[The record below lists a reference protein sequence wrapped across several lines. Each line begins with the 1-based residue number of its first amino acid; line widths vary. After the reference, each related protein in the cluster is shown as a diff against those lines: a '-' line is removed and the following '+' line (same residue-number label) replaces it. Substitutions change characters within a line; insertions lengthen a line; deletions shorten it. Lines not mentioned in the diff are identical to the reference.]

1 MPDRRQPASRSV
13 KSTLNSPAEPLRFS
27 TENILVQPAVGCI
40 NFVVAF
46 FLSWG
51 LNCLMRTSDK
61 LLFTPGPLTTSEAVK
76 QAMLHDLG
84 SRDNTFVEL
93 MQRIRRRL
101 LEIGGVDD
109 GTYEAVLMQGSGTF
123 VVESVISSLV
133 PRDGKLLVA
142 INGAY
147 GRRMAEIAKT
157 LAIETE
163 VIIVPE
169 AQPVAATQIEN
180 VIVHDP
186 AITHVGIVHCETTT
200 GILNPVE
207 EVGRLAR
214 RLQRTFIVDAM
225 SSFGGM
231 PIDIRGC
238 GMDLLISSANKC
250 IQGVPGFGFVLARR
264 ALLLE
269 AEGRAR
275 SVSLDLV
282 SQWKGM
288 ETDGQFRFT
297 PPTHAM
303 LAFWQALEELE
314 AEGGITGRA
323 GRYAENAKI
332 LIKGMEKLGFEPYL
346 ARQNQSHII
355 TSFRYLKQPDFDFK
369 RFYHLLSDKG
379 FLIYPGKLTDA
390 DSFRIGTIG
399 HVFPEDVQALLV
411 AIQRSLE
418 EMRISRSRVV
428 PEA

>member
-1 MPDRRQPASRSV
+1 
-13 KSTLNSPAEPLRFS
+13 
-27 TENILVQPAVGCI
+27 
-40 NFVVAF
+40 
-46 FLSWG
+46 
-51 LNCLMRTSDK
+51 MRTSDK

-84 SRDNTFVEL
+84 SRDDAFIEL
-93 MQRIRRRL
+93 IQRVRRRL
-101 LEIGGVDD
+101 LHLGGVDD

-123 VVESVISSLV
+123 VVESVISSVV

-142 INGAY
+142 VNGAY
-147 GRRMAEIAKT
+147 GRRMAQIAKT

-169 AQPVAATQIEN
+169 AQPIAPTQIEDIL
-180 VIVHDP
+180 VRDR

-231 PIDIRGC
+231 PMNMRDWGV
-238 GMDLLISSANKC
+238 DLLVSSANKC
-250 IQGVPGFGFVLARR
+250 IQGVPGFGFALARR

-282 SQWKGM
+282 SQWKGL

-297 PPTHAM
+297 PPTHAI

-323 GRYAENAKI
+323 SRYAENATI
-332 LIKGMEKLGFEPYL
+332 LIQGMEKLGFEPYL
-346 ARQNQSHII
+346 APQNQSHII
-355 TSFRYLKQPDFDFK
+355 TSFRYLKRPDFDFK
-369 RFYHLLSDKG
+369 MFYHLLSDQG
-379 FLIYPGKLTDA
+379 FVIYPGKLTDA
-390 DSFRIGTIG
+390 DSFRISTIG
-399 HVFPEDVQALLV
+399 HIFPKDVQALLV

-418 EMRISRSRVV
+418 EMHLRRSKVV
-428 PEA
+428 PNA